1 MVLRI
6 LVFYLVSIILFAC
19 NRSNDKGE
27 LADISK
33 LETLVHEMEEELF
46 LLEKEII
53 SLKDFHEFLL
63 SNRETILNQADR
75 NKYTFKNGFS
85 GNRPGS
91 DSTLSSIA
99 IFRPQENYD
108 EKLSD
113 VFLTNSLDSAF
124 SGIYY
129 KYNFVAQVY
138 SNSSNEISRVFPAY
152 DIEEF
157 LSKDIDLTSFNFF
170 YQGNAENNPSRG
182 PVWIP
187 DVYVDPVGRGWIL
200 SLIQPVYDGDSLFS
214 VLGID
219 ITVDEIISRYLERGN
234 ENYLIVTKNGDIVAG
249 NSESIEL
256 LSFPPLRNHVYRE
269 TIQED
274 NFRISDFNLFNSKNE
289 EVRKMAE
296 KILFEGQNH
305 YFFNEDFSPYSAY
318 KVSFDLLDW
327 ILIEIN
333 PTPP

>member
-6 LVFYLVSIILFAC
+6 LVFSLVSIIFFAC
-19 NRSNDKGE
+19 PRSNEKGE

-33 LETLVHEMEEELF
+33 LETFVHEIEEELS
-46 LLEKEII
+46 LLEREII
-53 SLKDFHEFLL
+53 DLRDFHIYLL
-63 SNRETILNQADR
+63 SNRETILKQADR

-85 GNRPGS
+85 SNRPGK

-99 IFRPQENYD
+99 LLRSNEDFDKRI
-108 EKLSD
+108 SD
-113 VFLTNSLDSAF
+113 VFLTNRLDSAF
-124 SGIYY
+124 SRIYN
-129 KYNFVAQVY
+129 KYDFIAQVY
-138 SNSSNEISRVFPAY
+138 TNSSKQISRVFPAY
-152 DIEEF
+152 DIED
-157 LSKDIDLTSFNFF
+157 LISQDIDVTSFNF
-170 YQGNAENNPSRG
+170 YYKGNAENNPSRG

-187 DVYVDPVGRGWIL
+187 EVYVDPVGRGWIL
-200 SLIQPVYDGDSLFS
+200 SLIQPVYDGDSLFA

-219 ITVDEIISRYLERGN
+219 ITVDEIISRYLERGK

-249 NSESIEL
+249 NSEAIEL

-274 NFRISDFNLFNSKNE
+274 NFRISDFNLFNSKNP

-296 KILFEGQNH
+296 KLLFEDSNH
-305 YFFNEDFSPYSAY
+305 FFFDEVFSPYSAY
-318 KVSFDLLDW
+318 KVSFGLLDW
-327 ILIEIN
+327 VLIEIN